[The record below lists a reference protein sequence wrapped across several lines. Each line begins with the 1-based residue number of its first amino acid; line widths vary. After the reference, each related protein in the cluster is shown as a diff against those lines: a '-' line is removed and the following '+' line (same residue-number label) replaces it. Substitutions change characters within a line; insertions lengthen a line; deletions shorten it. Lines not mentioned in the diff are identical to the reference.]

1 MFGRCKEAERDS
13 ILNISKAEM
22 AESKTL
28 MMKKLILTNYQD
40 INENYLSLKSFRQNY
55 DFDSLFVK
63 SKQRLGSFHG
73 TTID

>member
-1 MFGRCKEAERDS
+1 
-13 ILNISKAEM
+13 M

-73 TTID
+73 TPIN